1 MGKINVGRVIL
12 GGLLAGLII
21 NVAESILNMAIM
33 AESWELAMRELNV
46 PPVSGGTIAV
56 YMVVGFLLGIVAVWI
71 YAAIRPRFGP
81 GPKSAVLA
89 GLIVWLLAYA
99 WRLLDIGLT
108 GLFDP
113 GLLALPAAWGL
124 VEVVVATLAGAW
136 LYREE

>member
-21 NVAESILNMAIM
+21 NVAESILNMAVM

-46 PPVSGGTIAV
+46 PPVVGGTIAV

-81 GPKSAVLA
+81 GPKAAVLA
-89 GLIVWLLAYA
+89 GLIVWLLGYA
-99 WRLLDIGLT
+99 WRLLSIGMT

-113 GLLALPAAWGL
+113 GLLVLPAAWGL